1 MSDPEAPIDLHGP
14 AVRAFFNLAA
24 AWQLT
29 HQERYSLLGEPDTAD
44 YEAWRLGVPE
54 RVTPEVV
61 CRVSYMLGIYKALHT
76 IFPDAGQADGWLKR
90 PNKEKMFGGRS
101 ALDVMIADGP
111 AGMVLV
117 RDYLDAT
124 AEAQG

>member
-1 MSDPEAPIDLHGP
+1 MSDPAVPNDLHGP
-14 AVRAFFNLAA
+14 AIRAFFNLAA

-29 HQERYSLLGEPDTAD
+29 EQERYSLLGEPDTTD
-44 YEAWRLGVPE
+44 YETWRLGLPE

-61 CRVSYMLGIYKALHT
+61 YRVSYMLGIYRALHT

-90 PNKEKMFGGRS
+90 PNKDKMFGGRS

-111 AGMVLV
+111 AGMMRV
-117 RDYLDAT
+117 RDYLDTA